1 MRDGSFLQLLFSWGD
16 IVERAHRAK
25 QLPPEER
32 NKVVRFGV
40 GAVIGAFA
48 TALFSSA
55 LLLFK
60 VGFEGHFI
68 AGLFAVIGAVL
79 LGCIVTLI
87 CLITTII
94 YLSCQ
99 FAINRS
105 KGTWV
110 TFAFT
115 MLGLLLAVGIPLVF
129 FAI

>member
-1 MRDGSFLQLLFSWGD
+1 MTDGSFLQLILGWAD

-25 QLPPEER
+25 QLPPEQR

-40 GAVIGAFA
+40 GSVIGSFV
-48 TALFSSA
+48 TALFASA

-79 LGCIVTLI
+79 LGGIVTLI
-87 CLITTII
+87 SLVTTII
-94 YLSCQ
+94 YLACQ
-99 FAINRS
+99 FSVNKS
-105 KGTWV
+105 KGTWI

-115 MLGLLLAVGIPLVF
+115 LLGLLLAVGIPLVF
-129 FAI
+129 FLI